1 MYYLW
6 ESMSHLKLVSNMTA
20 KNDPWFAEFLLRVG
34 GGTEDTNS
42 DGDIR
47 LPDDVCVPYSG
58 SDSNLDNLIDFAFP
72 NLNENMFDSTYIT
85 SRAILS
91 T

>member
-1 MYYLW
+1 
-6 ESMSHLKLVSNMTA
+6 MSHLKLVTNMRA
-20 KNDPWFAEFLLRVG
+20 KNDPWFVEYLLHVG

-42 DGDIR
+42 DGDTC

-58 SDSNLDNLIDFAFP
+58 SDSDLDNLIDPVFP
-72 NLNENMFDSTYIT
+72 NLNENMSDSTYIS

-91 T
+91 TRND